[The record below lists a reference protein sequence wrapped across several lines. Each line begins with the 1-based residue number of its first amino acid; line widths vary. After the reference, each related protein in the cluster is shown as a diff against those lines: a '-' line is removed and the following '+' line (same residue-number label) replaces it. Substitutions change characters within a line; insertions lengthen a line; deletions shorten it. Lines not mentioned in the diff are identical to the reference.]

1 MADRL
6 RYQLPAGITSALR
19 WAFVVIGVASMVLGY
34 IGIRAYL
41 LRNPHTDFSHAA
53 RDVAYYDL
61 ELFLVQSTPLAHG
74 GPYPWPLEIARFSA
88 PCVSVYTVIEL
99 AVGASAHRIGRARM
113 QRYRGHAVVC
123 GSSRMATVLTER
135 LRRERRRVVT
145 IEPGT
150 QDRRRADTV
159 IGDPALPAR
168 LREAAVNRAAV
179 VYCCLENSDRN
190 VEVAGTIERMRG
202 GGRRAPTR
210 VHAMV
215 QDLDLCLAL
224 KARHWSTAGPN
235 GPYVDFFNPD
245 ELAAREVVRVDD
257 LLFAHEVP
265 RVAVV
270 GSGAFGRSV
279 LVELGR
285 QWLVRRPRSATA
297 LQVTVLGE
305 RAREAV
311 TTTAER
317 YGFLDEVCHIQVRF
331 GSPTEF
337 LAERDR
343 LGAPRLHR
351 MYVCQEDESEA
362 LGTAL
367 DAAAHLPSALDTIV
381 VRLDRMS
388 GMAHAFDPAAGAGAL
403 FDRLGGRLRVVDVA
417 DVGCDPSVIGL
428 DLAEVL
434 ARTSHQRYLLERMA
448 DGAEPGSSAAMTPWE
463 TLDEDLRAASRAQAF
478 DMGRKMASLG
488 CLLVPRSAADR
499 GFTYQPGE
507 VELLARREHVRWMA
521 ERASRGWRYGPR
533 DDATKH
539 HPDFIPWSELPEAE
553 RERDRD
559 AVRAIPS
566 MLAEV
571 GLAVLRV
578 GSRGRPGGG
587 ASSENAA

>member
-99 AVGASAHRIGRARM
+99 AVGASAQRIGRARM

-499 GFTYQPGE
+499 GFIYQPGE

>member
-6 RYQLPAGITSALR
+6 RHQLPAGITSALR
-19 WAFVVIGVASMVLGY
+19 WAFVVIGVVSMVFGY

-41 LRNPHTDFSHAA
+41 LRGNTDFSHGA

-61 ELFLVQSTPLAHG
+61 ELFLVQSSPLAHG
-74 GPYPWPLEIARFSA
+74 GPYTWPLEIARFSA

-123 GSSRMATVLTER
+123 GSSRMAAVLTER

-179 VYCCLENSDRN
+179 VYSCLENSDRN
-190 VEVAGTIERMRG
+190 VEVVGTIERIRG
-202 GGRRAPTR
+202 TGRRAPTR

-224 KARHWSTAGPN
+224 KARHWSTAGPD

-245 ELAAREVVRVDD
+245 ELAAREVVRADD
-257 LLFAHEVP
+257 SLFAHEEP

-285 QWLVRRPRSATA
+285 QWLVRRPRSAA
-297 LQVTVLGE
+297 PLQITMIGE

-311 TTTAER
+311 GITAER
-317 YGFLDEVCHIQVRF
+317 YGFLDKVCHIQVRF

-351 MYVCQEDESEA
+351 LYVCQEDESEA

-434 ARTSHQRYLLERMA
+434 ARTSHQRYMLERMA
-448 DGAEPGSSAAMTPWE
+448 GGVEPGSAAAMTPWE
-463 TLDEDLRAASRAQAF
+463 TLDEDLRVASRAQAF
-478 DMGRKMASLG
+478 DMGRKMAVLG

-499 GFTYQPGE
+499 GFSYQPGE
-507 VELLARREHVRWMA
+507 IELLARREHHRWMA
-521 ERASRGWRYGPR
+521 ERGSRGWHYGPR
-533 DDATKH
+533 DDAAKQ
-539 HPDFIPWSELPEAE
+539 HPDFIDWDELPEAE
-553 RERDRD
+553 RERDRE
-559 AVRAIPS
+559 AVRAIPD

-578 GSRGRPGGG
+578 GFRGQPRGG
-587 ASSENAA
+587 ARRGHAA

>member
-19 WAFVVIGVASMVLGY
+19 WAFVVIGVVSMVFGY

-41 LRNPHTDFSHAA
+41 LRGHTEFSRGA

-61 ELFLVQSTPLAHG
+61 ELFLVQSSPLARG

-88 PCVSVYTVIEL
+88 PCVLVYTVIEL

-123 GSSRMATVLTER
+123 GSSRMAAVLTER

-150 QDRRRADTV
+150 QDRLRADTV

-168 LREAAVNRAAV
+168 LHEAAVNRAAV

-190 VEVAGTIERMRG
+190 VEVAGTIEQIRS

-224 KARHWSTAGPN
+224 KARHWSTAGPS

-245 ELAAREVVRVDD
+245 ELAAREVVRADD
-257 LLFAHEVP
+257 PLFAHEVP

-285 QWLVRRPRSATA
+285 QWLVRRPRTDAP
-297 LQVTVLGE
+297 LQITMLGE
-305 RAREAV
+305 HAREAV
-311 TTTAER
+311 ATTAER
-317 YGFLDEVCHIQVRF
+317 YGFLNEVCHIQVRF

-351 MYVCQEDESEA
+351 LYVCQEDESEA

-367 DAAAHLPSALDTIV
+367 NAAAHLPSALDTIV

-388 GMAHAFDPAAGAGAL
+388 GMAHAFDPAAGADAL

-434 ARTSHQRYLLERMA
+434 ARTSHQRYMLERLA
-448 DGAEPGSSAAMTPWE
+448 NGVAPGSVAAMTPWE

-478 DMGRKMASLG
+478 DMGRKMAVLG

-499 GFTYQPGE
+499 GFSYQPGE
-507 VELLARREHVRWMA
+507 IELLARREHDRWLA
-521 ERASRGWRYGPR
+521 ERGSRGWHYGPR
-533 DDATKH
+533 DDAAKQ
-539 HPDFIPWSELPEAE
+539 HPDFIAWDELPETE
-553 RERDRD
+553 RERDRE
-559 AVRAIPS
+559 AVRAIPD

-587 ASSENAA
+587 ASNEHAA